1 MADLVSMLLQVKIDP
16 DAVSKIQQQIE
27 EISKNA
33 EKIKIHIDVDKSVI
47 KDISEINKSFEQIK
61 KTQEQLSPVSAK
73 KIQVVDVDELRKNGV
88 EFTRIHNSLTKTMNK
103 IRKEYQKMGEA
114 TLQGINK
121 DPVTKSINQFTVKV
135 KESEGVVKNYTYTLK
150 QLAEIN
156 GKMSKGF
163 VLDKIKGNDKTAEVE
178 AKYLK
183 QAHEIRVQL
192 NKEEEKAIANAEKLK
207 SEIEQQQ
214 SKDRKSTR
222 LNSSH

>member
-1 MADLVSMLLQVKIDP
+1 MADLVSMLLQAKIDP

-135 KESEGVVKNYTYTLK
+135 KESEGVVKNYT
-150 QLAEIN
+150 
-156 GKMSKGF
+156 
-163 VLDKIKGNDKTAEVE
+163 
-178 AKYLK
+178 
-183 QAHEIRVQL
+183 
-192 NKEEEKAIANAEKLK
+192 
-207 SEIEQQQ
+207 
-214 SKDRKSTR
+214 
-222 LNSSH
+222 